1 MKHMTKRILAI
12 LLAALML
19 GTAVACT
26 GSGDPA
32 DTNGDTN
39 ASTDKPATDDPAKE
53 GCSSAIGMSAVAVLA
68 AASAFAA
75 LKKKD

>member
-1 MKHMTKRILAI
+1 
-12 LLAALML
+12 ML

-26 GSGDPA
+26 GSDDPA
-32 DTNGDTN
+32 DTDDDTN
-39 ASTDKPATDDPAKE
+39 ASTDEPATEDPAKE
-53 GCSSAIGMSAVAVLA
+53 GCGSAIGMSAVAVLA